1 MMINKYQEYKYI
13 LPSLF
18 SSFLNFSKPS
28 NSVDGIISI
37 LTFENYESILS
48 IPYLE
53 AGDQP

>member
-13 LPSLF
+13 LPSVF
-18 SSFLNFSKPS
+18 SNFLNFSKPS